1 MTAGSD
7 SEAVC
12 IAVAYSG
19 GRDSTA
25 LLHATAVAA
34 RDWPGVKVVALH
46 VHHGLS
52 PYADDWL
59 RHAQSVCEGWA
70 ELGLP
75 VRLRFQRL
83 ELDVRSGD
91 SVESVARAARHA
103 ALQDM
108 AHAERAEML
117 LLAHH
122 RQDQA
127 ETLLLQA
134 LRGGGVAG
142 LAGMPRDVLRRGI
155 RWVRPWLDQPRAA
168 IEAYV
173 ATHGLSYIEDDSNA
187 DPRYARNRLRLAV
200 WPALLEAFPDAEA
213 NLAASARRVA
223 DALPVMAAWREQ
235 ALPALR
241 ATEPSPSDAG
251 RQEGEAHAA
260 HGLDVRRWA
269 AWSAALRR
277 DALQAWYREQA
288 GHSMSAS
295 WVERLSE
302 ELPRLLA
309 GQGVARWA
317 EVSLSLYRGVLRHGD
332 PASCLASSASEPT
345 QDVSLTVRGPGAWR
359 VADWGGTLDVH
370 EVSSGGVELSLL
382 TDLVLRPRRGGEQ
395 FQMGPERPP
404 RSLKK
409 QFQALGV
416 SPWLRSGPLV
426 YAGEQLLYVPGLG
439 IDARCQAEP
448 GVRQFAMAWHPD
460 PISHSILA
468 LS

>member
-1 MTAGSD
+1 MNAGSD
-7 SEAVC
+7 SEAAC

-25 LLHATAVAA
+25 LLHATAMAA
-34 RDWPGVKVVALH
+34 RDWPGVSVVALH

-52 PYADDWL
+52 PHADDWL

-70 ELGLP
+70 AQGLP
-75 VRLRFQRL
+75 VRLRFQRVDL
-83 ELDVRSGD
+83 NLCSGE

-103 ALQDM
+103 ALQEM

-142 LAGMPRDVLRRGI
+142 LAGMPRDVLRGGV

-173 ATHGLSYIEDDSNA
+173 ASHGLSYIEDDSNT

-213 NLAASARRVA
+213 NLAASARRLA
-223 DALPVMAAWREQ
+223 DVLPVMAAWREQ
-235 ALPALR
+235 AVPALW
-241 ATEPSPSDAG
+241 AMEPLQSGDRCLGSAAQASP
-251 RQEGEAHAA
+251 
-260 HGLDVRRWA
+260 GLDVRRWA
-269 AWSAALRR
+269 DLSAALRR
-277 DALQAWYREQA
+277 EALQGWYRAQA
-288 GHSMSAS
+288 GRAMSAS
-295 WVERLSE
+295 WVERLAD
-302 ELPRLLA
+302 ELPRVVA
-309 GQGVARWA
+309 GQGVARWT
-317 EVSLSLYRGVLRHGD
+317 EVNLSLYQGVLRHENIV
-332 PASCLASSASEPT
+332 SSVASSSPGPT
-345 QDVSLTVRGPGAWR
+345 HDVTLTVHAPGDWP
-359 VADWGGTLDVH
+359 VADWGGTLAVQ
-370 EVSSGGVELSLL
+370 EVAVGGVEWSLL
-382 TDLVLRPRRGGEQ
+382 TDVILRPRRGGEQ
-395 FQMGPERPP
+395 FQLGPGRPP

-439 IDARCQAEP
+439 LDARCLARP
-448 GVRQFAMAWHPD
+448 GVRQFTVAWHPA
-460 PISHSILA
+460 PICS
-468 LS
+468 